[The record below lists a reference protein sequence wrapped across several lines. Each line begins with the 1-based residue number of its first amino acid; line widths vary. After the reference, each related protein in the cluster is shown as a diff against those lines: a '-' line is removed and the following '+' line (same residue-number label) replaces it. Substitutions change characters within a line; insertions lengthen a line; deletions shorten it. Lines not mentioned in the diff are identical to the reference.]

1 MAQSAGG
8 AIVARDPLTARE
20 RDGLLEDMAGA
31 IVAHEAE
38 SSKRHSD
45 LTGRMERHEAQQTR
59 IIEALARLDTSAWG
73 LLTRLVE
80 RATATA
86 AGTVALLSLIA
97 VLALIAAAVYL
108 GSEQVL
114 SIVAG
119 RVSLTPQSDPQ
130 GITPAPETP

>member
-1 MAQSAGG
+1 MPP
-8 AIVARDPLTARE
+8 RDGLTQRE
-20 RDGLLEDMAGA
+20 RDALHEQTVDALLD
-31 IVAHEAE
+31 HETE
-38 SSKRHSD
+38 SSRRHTD
-45 LTGRMERHEAQQTR
+45 LTSRLDRQEAQQSR

-97 VLALIAAAVYL
+97 VLALIGAAVYL

-114 SIVAG
+114 GIVAG
-119 RVSLTPQSDPQ
+119 RVSLGTTPQSDP
-130 GITPAPETP
+130 GAHSPAPETP

>member
-80 RATATA
+80 RATGTA

-114 SIVAG
+114 GIVAG
-119 RVSLTPQSDPQ
+119 RVSLSPQSDPR

>member
-1 MAQSAGG
+1 MVRRPDG
-8 AIVARDPLTARE
+8 AIVRDPLTARE

-31 IVAHEAE
+31 IVGHEGE
-38 SSKRHSD
+38 SAKRHAD
-45 LTGRMERHEAQQTR
+45 LTGRMDRHEAQQTR

-114 SIVAG
+114 GIVAG
-119 RVSLTPQSDPQ
+119 RVSMSPQSDPQ

>member
-1 MAQSAGG
+1 
-8 AIVARDPLTARE
+8 
-20 RDGLLEDMAGA
+20 MAGA

-38 SSKRHSD
+38 SAKRHAD

-114 SIVAG
+114 GIVAG
-119 RVSLTPQSDPQ
+119 RVSLTPQQSDPQ

>member
-114 SIVAG
+114 GIVAG
-119 RVSLTPQSDPQ
+119 RVSMSPQSDPQ

>member
-1 MAQSAGG
+1 MAP
-8 AIVARDPLTARE
+8 RENLTQRE
-20 RDGLLEDMAGA
+20 RDALHEQTVDALLD
-31 IVAHEAE
+31 HEQE
-38 SSKRHSD
+38 SSRRHAD
-45 LTGRMERHEAQQTR
+45 LTSRLDRLDAQQSR
-59 IIEALARLDTSAWG
+59 IIEALTRMDSSAWG

-97 VLALIAAAVYL
+97 VLAVIGAAVYL

-119 RVSLTPQSDPQ
+119 RVTLTQSDP
-130 GITPAPETP
+130 GAHPPSPETAP

>member
-1 MAQSAGG
+1 M
-8 AIVARDPLTARE
+8 ARDPLTARE
-20 RDGLLEDMAGA
+20 WDGLLEDMAGA
-31 IVAHEAE
+31 IVGHEAE
-38 SSKRHSD
+38 SAKRHTD

-114 SIVAG
+114 GIVAG
-119 RVSLTPQSDPQ
+119 RVSMSPQSDPQ
-130 GITPAPETP
+130 GIPPAPETP

>member
-1 MAQSAGG
+1 M
-8 AIVARDPLTARE
+8 ARDPLTARE

-114 SIVAG
+114 GIVAG
-119 RVSLTPQSDPQ
+119 RVSMSPQSDPQ

>member
-1 MAQSAGG
+1 M
-8 AIVARDPLTARE
+8 ARDPLTARE

-38 SSKRHSD
+38 SGKRHSD
-45 LTGRMERHEAQQTR
+45 LTARMERHEAQQTR

-80 RATATA
+80 RATGTA

-119 RVSLTPQSDPQ
+119 RVSLSPQSDPQ

>member
-1 MAQSAGG
+1 MVRSAGG

-114 SIVAG
+114 GIVAG
-119 RVSLTPQSDPQ
+119 RVSLSPQSDPQ